1 MELTEL
7 RVDRLKRELGKLE
20 LPPTGTKKELQR
32 RLRDQLQLQGIDI
45 ECYELWKNEDVEERE
60 LQVHATNGGVD
71 VNSLLSATM
80 EKMQVA
86 NQMLFAEV
94 QEASRAESQ
103 KIKVTNEKLLT
114 ETRRESE
121 QMLEKMGV
129 ASQKLLANVQEASR
143 TENQKLFEASRAK
156 N

>member
-20 LPPTGTKKELQR
+20 LPTTGTKNELQR
-32 RLRDQLQLQGIDI
+32 RLREQLQLQGIDI